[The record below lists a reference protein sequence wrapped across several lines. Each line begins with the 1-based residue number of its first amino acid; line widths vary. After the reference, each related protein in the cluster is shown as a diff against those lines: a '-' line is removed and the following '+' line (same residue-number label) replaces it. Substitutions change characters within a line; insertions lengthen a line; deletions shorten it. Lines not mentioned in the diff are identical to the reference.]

1 MSQPV
6 VTLLTDYGLDDEF
19 VGVCHGVIAGIC
31 PAARIIDITHGI
43 APQDV
48 LGGALRLAAA
58 LPFLPVGVHM
68 AVVDPGVGSDR
79 RAVAARCRDGRVL
92 VGPDNGLLWLGSEGA
107 GGVAEAVEISESPV
121 RFQPVSA
128 TFHGRDIFAPVA
140 AHLAVGRALAE
151 LGEPIDPGAL
161 VRLEPPA
168 PRVEDG
174 RVQAT
179 VMLVDRFGNLEL
191 NCRDGEGAE
200 VASRLGAEVEIRSH
214 RGRYVRTFA
223 DAAPGQLILYKGS
236 SGRLA
241 VAVNQGSAAERLNLK
256 IGEELVIG
264 PAQGNKS
271 DRA

>member
-58 LPFLPVGVHM
+58 LPYLPIGVHM

-140 AHLAVGRALAE
+140 AHLAAGRLLSE
-151 LGEPIDPGAL
+151 LGEPLDPGVL
-161 VRLEPPA
+161 VRLELPA
-168 PRVEDG
+168 ARVEGG
-174 RVQAT
+174 RLFAPV
-179 VMLVDRFGNLEL
+179 VLVDRFGNLEL
-191 NCRDGEGAE
+191 NCRDEEGEE
-200 VASRLGAEVEIRSH
+200 VGLRLGAEVKI
-214 RGRYVRTFA
+214 GAKPGQYVRTFA
-223 DAAPGQLILYKGS
+223 DASPGELILYKGS

-241 VAVNQGSAAERLNLK
+241 LAVNQGSAAERLNVK
-256 IGEELVIG
+256 IGNELEIG
-264 PAQGNKS
+264 
-271 DRA
+271 RV